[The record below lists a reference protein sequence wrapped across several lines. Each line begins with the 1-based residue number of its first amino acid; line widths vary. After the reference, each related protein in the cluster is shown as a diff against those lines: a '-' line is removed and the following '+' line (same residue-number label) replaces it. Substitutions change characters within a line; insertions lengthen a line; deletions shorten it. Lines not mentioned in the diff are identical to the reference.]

1 MQPAPPSTIIAALAL
16 ALAGPATGRAAP
28 APFDIVVRGPAAS
41 CTIEVGG
48 RTVTPQELLATAR
61 PEAKPGRSAR
71 ILLTTNEVPYRC
83 VGGAIYSLQSA
94 GFEEVIVLGPQRRPL
109 M

>member
-1 MQPAPPSTIIAALAL
+1 MQPALSSTIIAALAL
-16 ALAGPATGRAAP
+16 ALAGSATGRAAP
-28 APFDIVVRGPAAS
+28 APFDIVVRGPVAN

-48 RTVTPQELLATAR
+48 RTVTPQELLATAG

-71 ILLTTNEVPYRC
+71 ILLDTNEVRYRC
-83 VGGAIYSLQSA
+83 IGGAIYSLQSA
-94 GFEEVIVLGPQRRPL
+94 GFEEVIVLDPQRRPL

>member
-1 MQPAPPSTIIAALAL
+1 MQPALPSTIIAAFAL
-16 ALAGPATGRAAP
+16 ALAGYATGRAAP

-48 RTVTPQELLATAR
+48 RTITPQELLATAR

-71 ILLTTNEVPYRC
+71 IRLDTNEVPYRC
-83 VGGAIYSLQSA
+83 IGGAIYSLQSA
-94 GFEEVIVLGPQRRPL
+94 GFEEVTVLDPQRRPL